1 MRKILTKT
9 VDEKAYSQPFLL
21 SIGERAEALV
31 LAYEDRHLTTQEV
44 LAEFERLAQEYIDS
58 DTERQQLD
66 LDANEYAIYK
76 KLKPMVSGVT
86 SQQAKALN
94 ALFLL
99 YPDYKWNDK
108 QINRLRSV
116 LYKALLPVVGNKN
129 LMDAT
134 NSLLKLQR
142 V

>member
-1 MRKILTKT
+1 MKRRTRNR
-9 VDEKAYSQPFLL
+9 FCL

-44 LAEFERLAQEYIDS
+44 LAEFERLAQEYVDS

-86 SQQAKALN
+86 SQQVKAFN

-99 YPDYKWNDK
+99 YPDYKWNEK
-108 QINRLRSV
+108 QINRLRSE

>member
-1 MRKILTKT
+1 
-9 VDEKAYSQPFLL
+9 
-21 SIGERAEALV
+21 LV

-58 DTERQQLD
+58 DTERQQLE